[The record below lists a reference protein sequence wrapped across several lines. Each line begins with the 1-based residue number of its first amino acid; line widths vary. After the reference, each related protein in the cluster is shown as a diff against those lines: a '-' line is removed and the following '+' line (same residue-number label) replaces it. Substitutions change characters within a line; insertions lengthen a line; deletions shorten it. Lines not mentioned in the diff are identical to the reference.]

1 MTDPELKTIQRRWAI
16 KLVTHVTGL
25 PPSEPRLAVHPG
37 GAVVTHATREQARLD
52 AGRHRYRCA
61 SWWVT
66 ATPVRVRVRTE
77 VLS

>member
-1 MTDPELKTIQRRWAI
+1 MSAPALKTTQRRWAI
-16 KLVTHVTGL
+16 KLVTHGGGL
-25 PPSEPRLAVHPG
+25 EPSDPRFAVHPG

-52 AGRHRYRCA
+52 AARHRYRCA
-61 SWWVT
+61 SWRVT